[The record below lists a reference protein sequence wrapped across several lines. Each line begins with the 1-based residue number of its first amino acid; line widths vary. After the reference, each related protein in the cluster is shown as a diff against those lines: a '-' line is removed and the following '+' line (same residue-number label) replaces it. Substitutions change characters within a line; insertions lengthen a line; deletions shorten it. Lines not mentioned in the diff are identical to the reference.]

1 MNIDVLIYSTKEV
14 NYDQGNIPSYD
25 PLPLSFETHWP
36 ILPDWMTM
44 ELAKANQNSDASI
57 EGVGDQASGSS
68 MVDYASNWGA
78 GIEDV
83 ALNGAFEI
91 LRENM
96 NLNLNSL
103 QESSDDPEAT
113 SIWDLG
119 FE

>member
-1 MNIDVLIYSTKEV
+1 M
-14 NYDQGNIPSYD
+14 
-25 PLPLSFETHWP
+25 
-36 ILPDWMTM
+36 
-44 ELAKANQNSDASI
+44 
-57 EGVGDQASGSS
+57 
-68 MVDYASNWGA
+68 
-78 GIEDV
+78 

-113 SIWDLG
+113 SIWDLE